1 MVENALFADPRL
13 LDCAVVGIPD
23 KRLGELVGALV
34 VPRKEWLGK
43 LTEEEIL
50 EKVKHR
56 SVTINKLCYIWS
68 WAPAIFVLFLSQD
81 FDLTCILHL
90 SVSPRSLCHP

>member
-23 KRLGELVGALV
+23 KRLGELVCALV

-50 EKVKHR
+50 AKVKPR
-56 SVTINKLCYIWS
+56 SVIIDRSCRGVGRGV
-68 WAPAIFVLFLSQD
+68 PAMVEG
-81 FDLTCILHL
+81 DLICILRLAGFPH
-90 SVSPRSLCHP
+90 SPCHP

>member
-50 EKVKHR
+50 EKVKPR
-56 SVTINKLCYIWS
+56 SVLFDRSCRGVQRG
-68 WAPAIFVLFLSQD
+68 APTMVEG
-81 FDLTCILHL
+81 DLICTLHL
-90 SVSPRSLCHP
+90 AAFLHSPYRP